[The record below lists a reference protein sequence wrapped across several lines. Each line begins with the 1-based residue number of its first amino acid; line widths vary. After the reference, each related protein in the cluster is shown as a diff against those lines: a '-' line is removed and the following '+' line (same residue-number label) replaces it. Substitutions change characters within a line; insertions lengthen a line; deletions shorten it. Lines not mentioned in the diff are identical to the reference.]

1 MPLNPKKPLHSV
13 QATSVTMSPVA
24 DPGKSIEEFFRLEA
38 EAEATQRGYAH
49 IMHERLMGCIA
60 DFERTLKQNEEVAAY
75 LASFGAQILIRIE
88 RVAYRNPYLII
99 FTGSDEQGRRVELV
113 QHTTQLNVLFVAVAV
128 EEPRPARRIGFHSH
142 DDSESTQNA

>member
-1 MPLNPKKPLHSV
+1 MPLKIPRRTV

-24 DPGKSIEEFFRLEA
+24 DPGVSIEEFIRLEA

-60 DFERTLKQNEEVAAY
+60 DFERALNPNEEVAAY

-113 QHTTQLNVLFVAVAV
+113 QHTTQLNVLFVAVPV
-128 EEPRPARRIGFHSH
+128 EEPRPARRIGFHS
-142 DDSESTQNA
+142 DDNSKSKRNA